1 MNKKIL
7 MVGLS
12 ILFILGGVLL
22 YFIQEKDD
30 SSPFTFTSTDWYNRY
45 GVASKDPLGL
55 YFFSTMLKSELQPKS
70 VVELTKES
78 EFDSIAKDNKK
89 TLFVMVGDTIT
100 LAPSQYKTLLGRVKD
115 TGDGLIM
122 FSSTTYHWGMDS
134 LNVSGDIGYT
144 YNNEIHL
151 NGQGK
156 SFTLH
161 HLFQA
166 DTIYARTFG
175 IEHSNLP
182 PLFKGDGLTIESIF
196 NHGKGKVLLGFCP
209 RTLVNY
215 QFKNPDGR
223 NHAQQLLSHLPSY
236 ERICF
241 VSYANLQWQDSYG
254 WEIISEDEEQSTLKL
269 ITDNRPL
276 KHAVIALLI
285 GLFLLVLFS
294 AKRRRAI
301 IPLPD
306 APSNLTKNYIHTVAS
321 IYQSH
326 ESPAVAYQLV
336 KNQFY
341 HAIQRSF
348 YTDLTKFPIDDQ
360 CRILLEKTDQDE
372 TTIMTMLKALSQPIE
387 QVDMAQVYYS
397 AGLTHRFLSQT
408 GVLKTTQN
416 PKQFPIQLH
425 RNLTISFIAIL
436 AGFVLFFY
444 GFYGAAKAQAIG
456 PGVAVIG
463 ALIFAFGLIRFRMP
477 YLLITDVNSAF
488 YVPLIGA
495 KMPIELMYSAEN
507 NDIELNTLDKKPIE
521 IPRWDRSQKEYND
534 LIHFIKTTHY
544 GRTNN

>member
-12 ILFILGGVLL
+12 ILFISGGLLL
-22 YFIQEKDD
+22 YFIQEEDD
-30 SSPFTFTSTDWYNRY
+30 SSPFTFSSSDWYNRY
-45 GVASKDPLGL
+45 GVDSKDPLGL
-55 YFFSTMLKSELQPKS
+55 YFFSAALKAAVQPKS
-70 VVELTKES
+70 ILELNKES
-78 EFDSIAKDNKK
+78 EFDSIIKDRKN
-89 TLFVMVGDTIT
+89 TLFVMIGDTVT
-100 LAPSQYKTLLGRVKD
+100 LKTSQYNTLLKKVKD
-115 TGDGLIM
+115 DGYGLII
-122 FSSTTYHWGMDS
+122 FSSATYHWVLDS
-134 LNVSGDIGYT
+134 LHVTGEISYSYDK
-144 YNNEIHL
+144 EIHL
-151 NGQGK
+151 NGCGK

-166 DTIYARTFG
+166 DTVYARTYG
-175 IEHSNLP
+175 IENSSLP
-182 PLFKGDGLTIESIF
+182 PMFQGDGLTIESIF
-196 NHGKGKVLLGFCP
+196 NHGKGKVLLGLSP
-209 RTLVNY
+209 KTIVNY
-215 QFKNPDGR
+215 QFINPDGR
-223 NHAQQLLSHLPSY
+223 NHAQQLLNRMPTY

-241 VSYANLQWQDSYG
+241 LRYSNLQWQESYD
-254 WEIISEDEEQSTLKL
+254 WEFNSDAEEQSTLKL

-276 KHAVIALLI
+276 KNATIALLI

-336 KNQFY
+336 KNQFN
-341 HAIQRSF
+341 HAIQRSL
-348 YTDLTKFPIDDQ
+348 YTDLTKLSIEDQ
-360 CRILLEKTDQDE
+360 CRILKEKTTQDE
-372 TTIMTMLKALSQPIE
+372 TTIMPMLKALSQPIE

-397 AGLTHRFLSQT
+397 AGITHRFLSQT
-408 GVLKTTQN
+408 GVLKATQN

-425 RNLTISFIAIL
+425 RNMTLSFIVL
-436 AGFVLFFY
+436 MAGFILFFF

-456 PGVAVIG
+456 PGVAVMG
-463 ALIFAFGLIRFRMP
+463 ALIFAFGLIRFRTP
-477 YLLITDVNSAF
+477 YLLITDANSAF

-495 KMPIELMYSAEN
+495 KIPIELMYSAEK
-507 NDIELNTLDKKPIE
+507 NDVELNTFDKRPII
-521 IPRWDRSQKEYND
+521 IPKWDRSQKEYND